1 MAINVGKMVVGNNA
15 VVETPQQPRASRS
28 TAKNLSDIRRRVN
41 KTDERLHD
49 PKHLKL
55 HEIDEEQKD
64 KKVSQYMLDMYE
76 SNELI
81 SFDK

>member
-1 MAINVGKMVVGNNA
+1 MAINVGNLVVKKNA
-15 VVETPQQPRASRS
+15 VVTTPQHSKQVGFKS
-28 TAKNLSDIRRRVN
+28 TVKKINRVEDIEVE
-41 KTDERLHD
+41 DRLKD

-55 HEIDEEQKD
+55 HEIDED
-64 KKVSQYMLDMYE
+64 KKVSQYMLDMYN